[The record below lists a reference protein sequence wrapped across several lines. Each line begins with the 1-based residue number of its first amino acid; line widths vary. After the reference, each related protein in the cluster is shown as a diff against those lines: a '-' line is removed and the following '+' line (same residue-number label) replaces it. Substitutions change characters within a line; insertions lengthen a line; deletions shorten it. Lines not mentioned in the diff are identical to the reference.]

1 MAARRA
7 LGRGLGDVFADTL
20 GSRRTLAL
28 TNIEPNP
35 RQPRQGLVEA
45 ELEGLAASISRYGVL
60 QPIMVSERA
69 DHPGRYYLVA
79 GERRWRAAGMA
90 GLTEVPASI
99 VTVDDRRQLELALVE
114 NLQRSDLSPLDRS
127 QAYRVLMDEFGL
139 TQEAVAAALG
149 VSRSAVANALRLLSL
164 DEASLAALR
173 EGEITEGHAR
183 ALLAVTDMGSRSRLL
198 QAIKRQG
205 LSVREAEQ
213 WALAPPSA
221 GSPEGTDGAAARAAA
236 SAKDDVW
243 SREVVSVL
251 ERIQRNLGTRVRLRG
266 GGARGRLE
274 LEYYSEEELA
284 ELIER
289 LSAV

>member
-1 MAARRA
+1 
-7 LGRGLGDVFADTL
+7 
-20 GSRRTLAL
+20 
-28 TNIEPNP
+28 
-35 RQPRQGLVEA
+35 
-45 ELEGLAASISRYGVL
+45 
-60 QPIMVSERA
+60 
-69 DHPGRYYLVA
+69 
-79 GERRWRAAGMA
+79 
-90 GLTEVPASI
+90 
-99 VTVDDRRQLELALVE
+99 
-114 NLQRSDLSPLDRS
+114 
-127 QAYRVLMDEFGL
+127 MDEFGL

-213 WALAPPSA
+213 WALAPPSE
-221 GSPEGTDGAAARAAA
+221 GSPEGTDGAAARAAP

-266 GGARGRLE
+266 GEARGRLE

>member
-1 MAARRA
+1 MAPRRA
-7 LGRGLGDVFADTL
+7 LGRGLGDVFAETL

-45 ELEGLAASISRYGVL
+45 ELEGLAASIRRYGVL
-60 QPIMVSERA
+60 QPIVVSERA
-69 DHPGRYYLVA
+69 DHPGRFYLVA

-127 QAYRVLMDEFGL
+127 HAYRVLMDEFGL

-213 WALAPPSA
+213 WALAPSA
-221 GSPEGTDGAAARAAA
+221 GSLEGTDGAARAAP

-266 GGARGRLE
+266 GAARGRLE

-289 LSAV
+289 LTAV

>member
-1 MAARRA
+1 MAPRRA
-7 LGRGLGDVFADTL
+7 LGRGLGDVFAETL

-60 QPIMVSERA
+60 QPIVVSERA
-69 DHPGRYYLVA
+69 DHPGRFYLVA

-127 QAYRVLMDEFGL
+127 HAYRVLMDEFGL

-183 ALLAVTDMGSRSRLL
+183 ALLAVTDIRLAQSPAAGDKEPGPLGPRGRAMGAGAVSGITGGNRRSG
-198 QAIKRQG
+198 ACG
-205 LSVREAEQ
+205 SVRK
-213 WALAPPSA
+213 
-221 GSPEGTDGAAARAAA
+221 G
-236 SAKDDVW
+236 
-243 SREVVSVL
+243 
-251 ERIQRNLGTRVRLRG
+251 
-266 GGARGRLE
+266 
-274 LEYYSEEELA
+274 
-284 ELIER
+284 
-289 LSAV
+289 

>member
-1 MAARRA
+1 
-7 LGRGLGDVFADTL
+7 
-20 GSRRTLAL
+20 
-28 TNIEPNP
+28 
-35 RQPRQGLVEA
+35 
-45 ELEGLAASISRYGVL
+45 
-60 QPIMVSERA
+60 
-69 DHPGRYYLVA
+69 
-79 GERRWRAAGMA
+79 MA

-183 ALLAVTDMGSRSRLL
+183 ALLAVTDRGARSRLL

-213 WALAPPSA
+213 WALAPPSE
-221 GSPEGTDGAAARAAA
+221 GSPERTDGATARAAP

-243 SREVVSVL
+243 SREVVSVIV
-251 ERIQRNLGTRVRLRG
+251 RIQRNLGTRVRLRG
-266 GGARGRLE
+266 GEARGRLE

>member
-1 MAARRA
+1 MGPSRA

-60 QPIMVSERA
+60 QPIVVSERA

-90 GLTEVPASI
+90 GLTAVPASI

-127 QAYRVLMDEFGL
+127 HRL
-139 TQEAVAAALG
+139 
-149 VSRSAVANALRLLSL
+149 SSAHGRIWPN
-164 DEASLAALR
+164 
-173 EGEITEGHAR
+173 
-183 ALLAVTDMGSRSRLL
+183 
-198 QAIKRQG
+198 
-205 LSVREAEQ
+205 
-213 WALAPPSA
+213 A
-221 GSPEGTDGAAARAAA
+221 GS
-236 SAKDDVW
+236 
-243 SREVVSVL
+243 
-251 ERIQRNLGTRVRLRG
+251 G
-266 GGARGRLE
+266 GGSVGCEPLGRGQRP
-274 LEYYSEEELA
+274 A
-284 ELIER
+284 P
-289 LSAV
+289 AQP